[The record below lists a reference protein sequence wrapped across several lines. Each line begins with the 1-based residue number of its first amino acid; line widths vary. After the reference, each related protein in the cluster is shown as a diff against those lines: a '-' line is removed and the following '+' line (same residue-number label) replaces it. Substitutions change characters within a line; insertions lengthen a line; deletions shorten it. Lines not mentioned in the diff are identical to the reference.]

1 MCTILLTR
9 ATGSD
14 RSKAIGYVDRAIAVL
29 EEHGDARVGGD
40 LVIFQFG
47 GVCRL
52 IRLYGSSILWT
63 SVSGFWA
70 QRTTLASSASSQSIS
85 HVVCTDTGLVYL
97 SASMVN
103 EAKRWFECS
112 TVLCRFVPDG
122 RQRAEKVGRSA
133 LEGTGFTTSC
143 NRFRP
148 PIATYWHVTRLDEEV
163 ARPGSH
169 LYMFI
174 MCSCSC
180 IYNKDRLS
188 VPPYP
193 HEWDFLHQ

>member
-63 SVSGFWA
+63 SVSGF
-70 QRTTLASSASSQSIS
+70 
-85 HVVCTDTGLVYL
+85 
-97 SASMVN
+97 
-103 EAKRWFECS
+103 
-112 TVLCRFVPDG
+112 
-122 RQRAEKVGRSA
+122 
-133 LEGTGFTTSC
+133 
-143 NRFRP
+143 
-148 PIATYWHVTRLDEEV
+148 
-163 ARPGSH
+163 
-169 LYMFI
+169 
-174 MCSCSC
+174 
-180 IYNKDRLS
+180 
-188 VPPYP
+188 
-193 HEWDFLHQ
+193 